1 MVSGQALGIWYDS
14 AKAGAIAENIPTA
27 EVDWLL
33 QAVTDLDRLALRLG
47 TFRARSRVETRLP
60 LVELEQLWQKR
71 LRDRVPLQYLVGTTP
86 WRNFELKV
94 SPAVLIPRPE
104 TEGIIELAVAAA
116 QGMGGYWVDLG
127 TGSGAI
133 AIGLADVF
141 PEATIHAVDNSPEA
155 LGIAQE
161 NAQAFGFAQRI
172 EFHQGSWWEPLDPLK
187 GTICGMV
194 SNPPYIPSSLIP
206 QLQPEVR
213 IHEPLLALDGGDDG
227 LDCLRY
233 LVQTAPDYLRPGGIW
248 LVEMMAGQASAVTKL
263 LRESGNYDRIQILP
277 DLEGIERF
285 ALAYRTVRHQLE

>member
-47 TFRARSRVETRLP
+47 TFRARSRVEVRLP

-71 LRDRVPLQYLVGTTP
+71 LRDRVPLQYLIGTTP

-104 TEGIIELAVAAA
+104 TEGIIEVTVAAA
-116 QGMGGYWVDLG
+116 QGMGGDWVDLG

-133 AIGLADVF
+133 AIGLADAF

-161 NAQAFGFAQRI
+161 NARNLGFAQRI
-172 EFHQGSWWEPLDPLK
+172 EFHQGSWWEPLAPLK
-187 GTICGMV
+187 GTIRGMV
-194 SNPPYIPSSLIP
+194 SNPPYIPSSLIT

-248 LVEMMAGQASAVTKL
+248 LVEMMAGQASVITKL

-277 DLEGIERF
+277 DLEGMERF
-285 ALAYRTVRHQLE
+285 ALAYRLGN